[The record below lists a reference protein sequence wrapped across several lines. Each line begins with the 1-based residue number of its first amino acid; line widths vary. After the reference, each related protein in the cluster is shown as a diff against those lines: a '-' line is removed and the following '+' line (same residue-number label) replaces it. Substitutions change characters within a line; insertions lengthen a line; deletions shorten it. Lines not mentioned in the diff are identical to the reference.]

1 MTEQKSSSKRLKISC
16 SLLPLCFVNSAD
28 YDAIDQGDEL
38 EILDVR
44 QNLNQGDRI
53 QVTNKTKNETY
64 DTQHTLSKRQIEM
77 TLEGSL
83 INVVRKRQ
91 NRA

>member
-1 MTEQKSSSKRLKISC
+1 M
-16 SLLPLCFVNSAD
+16 LPLTFVNSAD
-28 YDAIDQGDEL
+28 YDHIKQGDEL
-38 EILDVR
+38 EIIDVR
-44 QNLNQGDRI
+44 HILRQGNRI

-77 TLEGSL
+77 ILEGSL

-91 NRA
+91 IQAWLGP